1 MAPLKIT
8 FFDGSPGVR
17 RGGGGSEGS
26 RQGRTGVVGV
36 VEFRK
41 QVIAA
46 LGLPGSEV
54 VDRYFE
60 IRGS

>member
-17 RGGGGSEGS
+17 GREGGRRGQDRAG
-26 RQGRTGVVGV
+26 QGLSGWRNSG
-36 VEFRK
+36 K

-54 VDRYFE
+54 VDKYCE
-60 IRGS
+60 ISGN